1 VDTEKTRKI
10 LKESGNFFE
19 IYHKTSF
26 KGYRRNKQGETQ
38 EVEIDIFYGNG
49 EYHCVATTKDGKTAT
64 GNPASSLLEMIP
76 LVHWD
81 DLDK

>member
-38 EVEIDIFYGNG
+38 EVEIDLG
-49 EYHCVATTKDGKTAT
+49 
-64 GNPASSLLEMIP
+64 
-76 LVHWD
+76 
-81 DLDK
+81 